1 MKGTAPVP
9 QTFDA
14 ATLASLHSTKEVRIR
29 TARHKRN
36 GIDIPGFNGALPD
49 AVFVRSVRGPT
60 GKWYVAAAAEGRAT
74 LEVGGRQ
81 LPVQVVPIADQ
92 GTIEAVSQAFL
103 TKYATS
109 PYAKSI
115 VAPDTLSTTLR
126 LDPG

>member
-36 GIDIPGFNGALPD
+36 GIVIWVVVADD

-60 GKWYVAAAAEGRAT
+60 GKWYVAAAAEGQAT

-92 GTIEAVSQAFL
+92 GAIEAVSQAFL

>member
-1 MKGTAPVP
+1 VP

-36 GIDIPGFNGALPD
+36 GIVIWVVVADD